1 MLRLRTFG
9 GLSLE
14 SDRGPLAGAATQ
26 RRRLVVLAIL
36 AQAGARGL
44 TRDKLVGLL
53 WPEVDEPRARSA
65 LSQALYALKR
75 DTGEEQLVEG
85 YDRLVLNAH
94 VLTSDVGDFETA
106 LGRDD
111 PARAVTLYTGSFLD
125 GVFLADAPEFE
136 HWLDD
141 VRLRLAAAA
150 ERALERLATDA
161 DMRGDHAASAEW
173 WRRLTTMQPLQAGP
187 VLRLMDALA
196 RSGDRTGAL
205 RQAERHAQR
214 TREELDAAPSPAVL
228 QLAHRLRGEATEH
241 HVTDRYV
248 IERELGRGESAVVY
262 LARDTKHGRRVAL
275 KMLQP
280 RSGAMIDRDQLDR
293 EIRVTAQLQ
302 HPHILP
308 LHDSGEW
315 ADTLYYVSPYV
326 EGASL
331 RTRLDTGQ
339 ALSLAE
345 AITITREVAEA
356 LDHAHRHGVVHGDVK
371 PENILL
377 ADDHAVLT
385 DFGIA
390 RVMSRVPSAAAPDP
404 RADLFGLGCVL
415 FEMLAGQ
422 PHRAHARTRAGLKS
436 LRPDTPR
443 WIDDLAQQ
451 MLADDPSRRPASA
464 GAVALA
470 FAAGASAPPSRV
482 PLVGDPMIG
491 REAELATASALL
503 DRDDVALLTLTG
515 AGGVGKTRLA
525 IQVAHD
531 CEPRFDRAYFVDLS
545 SVHDA
550 ANVAPAI
557 ATAVGL
563 PPQNDRQPLDAFAS
577 ACSERRT
584 LLVLDNFEQ
593 VASAAP
599 VLTRLA
605 AAAPV
610 LRILVTSRVRL
621 GVVGEHELHLTPL
634 AVPEDGAADPALREN
649 PAVRLFVRRASD
661 ASTRVVFD
669 DEAMRDTGRI
679 CARLDGLPLAIE
691 LAAARCRLLS
701 PRAVAARLEAGFG
714 LLSGGSRNAP
724 ARHQT
729 MRNAVAWSY
738 ALLTAHEQR
747 LFLRLAVFAGGCSLD
762 AAESV
767 CGDPDVPDV
776 LDGLSA
782 LVDASVIVRD
792 APSHHGEPRLR
803 MLATVREFAL
813 DALAASGEGE
823 PIARRHA
830 EWHERFASSLAP
842 QLTGEAQPEAL
853 AALAAEHANLGA
865 ALEHALRT
873 GDAERALRLGASL
886 WRYWLVRG
894 HLAEG
899 RAWLTR
905 ILALAAP
912 SEPPLDTLR
921 ADVMTG
927 AGHLAQNTGAVNEAT
942 RYFRAALDIRQRL
955 DDRAGIARALADL
968 GWIRWRQCDFP
979 EARRLSAECL
989 ALAEE
994 IGAINV
1000 AALALT
1006 NLGATALFEGRFD
1019 EARETLARSVAL
1031 RERLA
1036 DRRGV
1041 AFASTLLGWALCRAG
1056 ALDAAR
1062 TLLEG
1067 AEDALRAVDDRRLIY
1082 LTRDIRAEVSLR
1094 QGDATTAA
1102 QILELDSIA
1111 GVRRFG
1117 DRWSVAHGLALAS
1130 WTSRLLG
1137 RIDPAEAFAAESLEL
1152 RRAEEDRYGEAES
1165 LALLAAVARARSDD
1179 RLALELVERS
1189 RDIRTTIGDTA
1200 GVAECDLHLARVSMP
1215 S

>member
-1 MLRLRTFG
+1 VLRLRTFG

-14 SDRGPLAGAATQ
+14 SDRGPLGGAATQ
-26 RRRLVVLAIL
+26 RRRLAVLAIL
-36 AQAGARGL
+36 AQAGSRGL
-44 TRDKLVGLL
+44 TRDKLIGLL

-75 DTGEEQLVEG
+75 DAGEEQLVEG
-85 YDRLVLNAH
+85 YDRLSLNAR
-94 VLTSDVGDFETA
+94 VLSSDVGDFEAA
-106 LGRDD
+106 LARDD
-111 PARAVTLYTGSFLD
+111 AAGAAALYTGVFLD
-125 GVFLADAPEFE
+125 GVYLSEAPEFE

-141 VRLRLAAAA
+141 VRLRLGSAA

-161 DMRGDHAASAEW
+161 EIRGDHGASAEW
-173 WRRLTTMQPLQAGP
+173 WRRLTLMQPMQEIP
-187 VLRLMDALA
+187 VLRLMEALA
-196 RSGDRTGAL
+196 RAGDRAGAL
-205 RQAERHAQR
+205 RQAERHEQR
-214 TREELDAAPSPAVL
+214 MREELDAAPGPAVS
-228 QLAHRLRGEATEH
+228 QLANRLRGESREH
-241 HVTDRYV
+241 RVTDRYV
-248 IERELGRGESAVVY
+248 IERELGRGDRAVVY
-262 LARDTKHGRRVAL
+262 LARDTKHDRRVAL
-275 KMLQP
+275 KMLHP
-280 RSGAMIDRDQLDR
+280 RLGAALDHARLDR
-293 EIRVTAQLQ
+293 EIRIAAQLQ

-308 LHDSGEW
+308 LHDWGQW

-331 RTRLDTGQ
+331 RTRLCAGHPL
-339 ALSLAE
+339 ALPE
-345 AITITREVAEA
+345 VIAIAREVAEA
-356 LDHAHRHGVVHGDVK
+356 LDHAHRHDIVHGDVK

-377 ADDHAVLT
+377 ADDHAMLA

-390 RVMSRVPSAAAPDP
+390 RVMSREPPVAAPDP
-404 RADLFGLGCVL
+404 RDDLVGLGGVL
-415 FEMLAGQ
+415 CEMLDD
-422 PHRAHARTRAGLKS
+422 
-436 LRPDTPR
+436 RPDTPP
-443 WIDDLAQQ
+443 WIDELMQQ
-451 MLADDPSRRPASA
+451 LRAEDPARRPASA
-464 GAVALA
+464 GAVARAL
-470 FAAGASAPPSRV
+470 AAGIAAPPSRL
-482 PLVGDPMIG
+482 PLIGDPMIG
-491 REAELATASALL
+491 RDAALSAARELL
-503 DRDDVALLTLTG
+503 DRADVALLTLTG

-525 IQVAHD
+525 IQVARESESH
-531 CEPRFDRAYFVDLS
+531 FDRVYFVDLS
-545 SVHDA
+545 SVRDE
-550 ANVAPAI
+550 ANVAPVI
-557 ATAVGL
+557 AASVGL
-563 PPQNDRQPLDAFAS
+563 PLQNDRQPLDAFAS
-577 ACSERRT
+577 ACLGRRT

-593 VASAAP
+593 VVSAAS

-605 AAAPV
+605 AAAPT
-610 LRILVTSRVRL
+610 LRILVTSRIRL
-621 GVVGEHELHLTPL
+621 GVGGEHELNLTPL
-634 AVPEDGAADPALREN
+634 AVPEEGAAEPALREN
-649 PAVRLFVRRASD
+649 PAVQLFVRRASD

-669 DEAMRDTGRI
+669 DEAMRAAGRI

-701 PRAVAARLEAGFG
+701 PRAVASRLEAGFG

-729 MRNAVAWSY
+729 MRNAVAWSH
-738 ALLTAHEQR
+738 ALLPPDEQR
-747 LFLRLAVFAGGCSLD
+747 LFVRLAIFAGGCTLD

-767 CGDPDVPDV
+767 GADPSAPNA

-792 APSHHGEPRLR
+792 APSPHGEPRLR

-823 PIARRHA
+823 QIARRHA
-830 EWHERFASSLAP
+830 EWYERFASSLAP

-853 AALAAEHANLGA
+853 AALAAEHANFGA
-865 ALEHALRT
+865 ALEQALRT
-873 GDAERALRLGASL
+873 GDADCALRLGAAL

-894 HLAEG
+894 HLTEG

-905 ILALAAP
+905 ILALPVRRESA
-912 SEPPLDTLR
+912 LDALR

-927 AGHLAQNTGAVNEAT
+927 AGHLAQNTGAVDEAT
-942 RYFRAALDIRQRL
+942 RHFRAALEIRQRL
-955 DDRAGIARALADL
+955 DDRAGVARALADL

-979 EARRLSAECL
+979 EARRLSTECL
-989 ALAEE
+989 ALAEQV
-994 IGAINV
+994 GAIHV

-1019 EARETLARSVAL
+1019 EAHEMLARSVAL
-1031 RERLA
+1031 RERLS

-1041 AFASTLLGWALCRAG
+1041 AFANTLLGWALCRAG

-1062 TLLEG
+1062 ALLET

-1094 QGDATTAA
+1094 QDDAASAA

-1137 RIDPAEAFAAESLEL
+1137 RIEQAEAFATESLEL

-1165 LALLAAVARARSDD
+1165 LALLAAVARARNDD

-1189 RDIRTTIGDTA
+1189 RDIRAVIGDIA
-1200 GVAECDLHLARVSMP
+1200 GVAECDQYLPHVRVP